1 MKKVLLGLLFIALS
15 NLIQTKA
22 YSQSNPEIC
31 MVTVDANSTHNI
43 VFYDKTG
50 HDDAAFYI
58 IYREDASGNYTAL
71 DSIHKDTLSEY
82 HDMTALVNV
91 RAHKYKI
98 SLVDTFG
105 VESNLSPYHRTV
117 FCDEPSTG
125 LFAWNWYEI
134 EGQSNP
140 SNEWVMLRE
149 DIAGSTGWMAV
160 DTILGSEVSFFD
172 TQIAS
177 FPLGSW
183 RVRNLWGLSCNS
195 SRVGVNTSRSNVR
208 NQAMEPSAIRE
219 TEMYQFNIYPNPAEY
234 SLNVTGIY
242 HNEPFFI
249 SDLTGKIVYEGNL
262 TGVDPHINVNDFST
276 GLYLIT
282 IRNASVKWNKN

>member
-1 MKKVLLGLLFIALS
+1 MKKVVLGLFIITLS
-15 NLIQTKA
+15 NLIQTNV

-58 IYREDASGNYTAL
+58 IYREDQTGSYIAL

-91 RAHKYKI
+91 RAQKYKI
-98 SLVDTFG
+98 SVVDTFG

-149 DIAGSTGWMAV
+149 DVAGSSGWMAI
-160 DTILGSEVSFFD
+160 DTVLGSEINFLDLQTS
-172 TQIAS
+172 S
-177 FPLGSW
+177 FPLGQW

-195 SRVGVNTSRSNVR
+195 TRVGVNTSRSNVR
-208 NQAMEPSAIRE
+208 NQTMEPSAIRE
-219 TEMYQFNIYPNPAEY
+219 MEIYQFNIYPNPAEY
-234 SLNVTGIY
+234 SLRVTGIY
-242 HNEPFFI
+242 HKEPVVI
-249 SDLTGKIVYEGNL
+249 SDLSGKIIFTGNL
-262 TGVDPHINVNDFST
+262 SGVDPYIDVNDFAA

-282 IRNASVKWNKN
+282 IRNTSVKWNKN